1 MKTDIECSTIYEERK
16 MTKKL
21 PEDVK
26 LRRRIRRTVES
37 KKNYLDKP
45 GRENYR
51 QTICTFLE
59 KFVLCEVGTKKAL
72 SSYYQKNGNPKE
84 VEDMTMS
91 LTDIKKALE
100 DAGFDISSMP
110 LDEMY
115 KKNCNRGAKSAR
127 DLRNAIVHDL
137 SAEDINELIDRWS
150 DIEAVLDS
158 YLGQLQKEPL
168 E

>member
-1 MKTDIECSTIYEERK
+1 MS
-16 MTKKL
+16 KKL

-45 GRENYR
+45 GRETYR
-51 QTICTFLE
+51 QIIGAFLE
-59 KFVLCEVGTKKAL
+59 KFVLCEAGTKKAL

-84 VEDMTMS
+84 IEDINMP

-100 DAGFDISSMP
+100 DAGFDINSMP
-110 LDEMY
+110 VDGMF
-115 KKNCNRGAKSAR
+115 KKNNNRGAKSAR

-137 SAEDINELIDRWS
+137 SSEDIGELVDRWS
-150 DIEAVLDS
+150 DIEATLDS
-158 YLGQLQKEPL
+158 YLSWLQKEPL
-168 E
+168 D